1 MHNKNL
7 KGYAMKEKILEK
19 VGAFPPLD
27 DTVSNV
33 MVVCNDPDGSVM
45 ELARIIEKDP
55 MTTANI
61 LKAAN
66 SPLYG
71 FSREVKNIGHAVS
84 IFGMETVKGF
94 AFSSFLQKKPNLD
107 LSPYNIDAESFTH
120 VSQAQNAFIAKWYK
134 GKKQML
140 DTLGLTSFL
149 MEMGKIVLADI
160 VIEHAKADEFK
171 GLLAECKNND
181 DVKELEERVF
191 SITNEE
197 ITTMV
202 LEEWNFNSIMCN
214 AIKYINNPQLAEEDV
229 QKFSASLKAV
239 RTIINTSNFD
249 KDSSLESALKII
261 KEYNLDKAKFL
272 EVAEDA
278 LGLTLA

>member
-1 MHNKNL
+1 
-7 KGYAMKEKILEK
+7 MKEKILEK

-27 DTVSNV
+27 DTVNNI
-33 MVVCNDPDGSVM
+33 MTVCNDPNGSVM
-45 ELARIIEKDP
+45 ELAKIVEKDP

-107 LSPYNIDAESFTH
+107 LSPYNIDAESFTS

-160 VIEHAKADEFK
+160 VIEHKKSDEFK
-171 GLLAECKNND
+171 NFLADCKSNTD
-181 DVKELEERVF
+181 IKELELKVF
-191 SITNEE
+191 GLTNED
-197 ITTMV
+197 ITTMI
-202 LEEWNFNSIMCN
+202 LKEWNFNSNICN
-214 AIKYINNPQLAEEDV
+214 AIKYINNPELADKDV
-229 QKFSASLKAV
+229 QKISASLKAV
-239 RTIINTSNFD
+239 RAIISTSNFD
-249 KDSSLESALKII
+249 KDASL
-261 KEYNLDKAKFL
+261 KEAVAIVKKYNLDSAKFL
-272 EVAEDA
+272 ELAEET
-278 LGLTLA
+278 LGLTKV